1 MLLRKFFCNGKEKCS
16 KFFILSRIEI
26 YLSIPFFVTTMY
38 TQYIIHIFYSIS
50 TSNIYTS
57 THSRSRVEKGK
68 KMKEKFSI
76 LGSGNQHINGI
87 SSKLCGRLIS
97 ELVSS
102 ISSAKNEKEKE
113 RKN

>member
-1 MLLRKFFCNGKEKCS
+1 
-16 KFFILSRIEI
+16 
-26 YLSIPFFVTTMY
+26 
-38 TQYIIHIFYSIS
+38 
-50 TSNIYTS
+50 
-57 THSRSRVEKGK
+57 
-68 KMKEKFSI
+68 MKEKFSI